1 MEVLNMKAQATKL
14 LNVVKEGYFYVCVLG
29 RIFYIKQS
37 AIHKWKGEEILK
49 WLYEALYGLFHFNR
63 SYMLG
68 SCGEV
73 DGLYT
78 HRSTQSRAT
87 TSSQNRKSTNISCS
101 LSQRYVVET
110 LFLAGT
116 RKRNSFF
123 HLGPDHKAEALHQ
136 SEEAA
141 CPHLSS
147 CEE

>member
-1 MEVLNMKAQATKL
+1 M
-14 LNVVKEGYFYVCVLG
+14 VCVLG

-101 LSQRYVVET
+101 FSQRYVVEI

-123 HLGPDHKAEALHQ
+123 HLGPDRSFLCYLDLLREQRPEMCSGDFFEEMSHHQ
-136 SEEAA
+136 A
-141 CPHLSS
+141 
-147 CEE
+147 